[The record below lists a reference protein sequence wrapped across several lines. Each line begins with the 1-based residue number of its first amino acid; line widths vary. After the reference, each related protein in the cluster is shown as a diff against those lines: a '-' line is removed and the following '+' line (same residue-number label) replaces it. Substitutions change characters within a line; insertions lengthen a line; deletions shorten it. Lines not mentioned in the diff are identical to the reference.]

1 MFRPVAD
8 GYSAPGYCESK
19 FQGFNLSGNLNHYVQ
34 TIHLARNPSRC
45 FLIPDVNHDGFIA
58 DCEIAVV
65 FFARQD
71 IISWMGRSMLPPAC
85 CREVVELLPGVPGRS

>member
-1 MFRPVAD
+1 MDGYIAKPVEFAALRNMVMGVAGQKNSVRMFRPVAD

-58 DCEIAVV
+58 TA
-65 FFARQD
+65 
-71 IISWMGRSMLPPAC
+71 S
-85 CREVVELLPGVPGRS
+85 